1 MKRTGLLLT
10 LTLTVGIALGVIG
23 TQTVD
28 AQQEPMKRTVLI
40 RTDLAGIQGKEAI
53 LVLVEFAPGAVTASH
68 YHSGE
73 ELAYLLEGTVSME
86 AQGKSPIT
94 FKPGDTFHLAPK
106 QVHRVKNLSA
116 TTPAKALTF
125 TIAEKGQ
132 PDTVPVK

>member
-1 MKRTGLLLT
+1 MGLLLT

-23 TQTVD
+23 TQVLH
-28 AQQEPMKRTVLI
+28 AQQEPMKRTVLLK
-40 RTDLAGIQGKEAI
+40 TALAGIEGKEGT

-73 ELAYLLEGTVSME
+73 ELIYLLEGTVSME
-86 AQGKSPIT
+86 VKGKLPVTLKS
-94 FKPGDTFHLAPK
+94 GDTFHLAPK

-125 TIAEKGQ
+125 TIAEKDQ

>member
-1 MKRTGLLLT
+1 MKRTGLLLS

-23 TQTVD
+23 TQVLN
-28 AQQEPMKRTVLI
+28 AQQEPMKRTVLLK
-40 RTDLAGIQGKEAI
+40 TPLTGIEGKEGM

-73 ELAYLLEGTVSME
+73 ELIYLLEGTVSME
-86 AQGKSPIT
+86 VKGKLPVTLKS
-94 FKPGDTFHLAPK
+94 GNTFHLAPK

-132 PDTVPVK
+132 PDVVPVK